1 MSLALAG
8 KFSTTGPPGKSVSHI
23 YYEQILYIHVILN
36 GHSNIA
42 RCVLVCLLYRQELRS
57 RDARSLAQVY
67 PARSQTQVCLTS
79 ESSNPPEHVAHGE
92 DILFSG
98 LFL

>member
-23 YYEQILYIHVILN
+23 YYEQILHIH
-36 GHSNIA
+36 GHSNTT
-42 RCVLVCLLYRQELRS
+42 RCVSVPIIQTEELRS

-79 ESSNPPEHVAHGE
+79 KTSNPPEHVTHGE